1 MKNFVPLLTK
11 NKGKTATNGK
21 TITVTFFRLYTVYI
35 KTLKQFLLHSCSLTC
50 LNKDTSVLLK
60 NKNYLNKSIK
70 TIILTSLKIL
80 CICAQSL

>member
-21 TITVTFFRLYTVYI
+21 TITVTFFGLYTVCI
-35 KTLKQFLLHSCSLTC
+35 KTLKQFLFHSC